1 MSLDGRVAIV
11 TGAGNGLGR
20 AEALRSPRPAPGWC
34 STTWPGTRVEAV
46 AADIR
51 AAGGTRWSV
60 AGDIGESSTGA
71 APARRPRCASSA
83 QLDILVN
90 NAGVLRDR
98 MIFSMSP
105 DEWDLVLRTHL
116 RGHFLDQPGG
126 DRVLARARASRPAAR
141 STPGS

>member
-1 MSLDGRVAIV
+1 MINDL
-11 TGAGNGLGR
+11 AGN
-20 AEALRSPRPAPGWC
+20 A
-34 STTWPGTRVEAV
+34 VESV

-51 AAGGTRWSV
+51 AAGGTV
-60 AGDIGESSTGA
+60 ASTPGDIGDRSTA
-71 APARRPRCASSA
+71 QALLRRRCASSA

-116 RGHFLDQPGG
+116 RGHFLTSRAATAYWREAEQADRRPGLRP
-126 DRVLARARASRPAAR
+126 DREHLVGGIPARLVRAAELLGGQGRDHRADR
-141 STPGS
+141 